1 MKKLKWILIPIV
13 IALIIS
19 NTYLFMN
26 IHKDDT
32 TDDYVTLTIWGYDNY
47 ILDAFSEYQIKHP
60 NLKLNFICFIKNFI

>member
-47 ILDAFSEYQIKHP
+47 ILDAFR
-60 NLKLNFICFIKNFI
+60 